1 VKGYWDLGL
10 SMYEFDREQN
20 QLLSDLAAKM
30 TFVGIFAIII
40 GTLDVFWAL
49 YWLITTTWQAAL
61 ENGIQAVM
69 YLLIGIWV
77 FKAAGSFR
85 QIVLTQGSDIQNLMK
100 ALLEFKRLFTLLSSL
115 LVIFLIVA
123 LINIIAR
130 ALMTFM

>member
-1 VKGYWDLGL
+1 
-10 SMYEFDREQN
+10 MYEFNGEQN
-20 QLLSDLAAKM
+20 QLLSDLATKM

-85 QIVLTQGSDIQNLMK
+85 QIVLTQGNDIQNLMK

-115 LVIFLIVA
+115 LVIFLIFAFV
-123 LINIIAR
+123 NIMAR

>member
-1 VKGYWDLGL
+1 
-10 SMYEFDREQN
+10 MYEFNSEQN
-20 QLLSDLAAKM
+20 QLLSDLATKM

-49 YWLITTTWQAAL
+49 YWLITSPWQAAL

-85 QIVLTQGSDIQNLMK
+85 QIVLTQGNDIQNLMK

-115 LVIFLIVA
+115 LVIFLIFAFV
-123 LINIIAR
+123 NIMAR
-130 ALMTFM
+130 ALMTLM